1 MHTITQG
8 RWQAKVNAERGGPGF
23 TFNEANDMMLLA
35 EGNTFKEIGRATQR
49 SPETVKDSLG
59 RAKHK
64 LRVYRAA
71 GAVAEALRR
80 GWIAP
85 LLLAL
90 LVTDL
95 GNTTAARVRQPMRT
109 RPTAGASARTARR
122 EVML

>member
-1 MHTITQG
+1 MLTITQG
-8 RWQAKVNAERGGPGF
+8 RWKAKVNAERGGPGF

-35 EGNTFKEIGRATQR
+35 EGNTFKQIARITER

-64 LRVYRAA
+64 LRVYRVA

-90 LVTDL
+90 LITDL
-95 GNTTAARVRQPMRT
+95 GNTNAVRVRQPMRT
-109 RPTAGASARTARR
+109 RPTASASARASRR
-122 EVML
+122 EALA